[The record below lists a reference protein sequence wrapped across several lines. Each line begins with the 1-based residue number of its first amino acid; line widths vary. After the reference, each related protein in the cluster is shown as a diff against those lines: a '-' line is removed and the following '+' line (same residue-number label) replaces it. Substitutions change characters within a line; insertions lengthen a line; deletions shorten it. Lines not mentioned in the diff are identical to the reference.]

1 LFVYLVATIWKMTQN
16 VLCFCKVSEYC
27 SVIVL
32 QSQKVWSW
40 LCHVLWSSTHWKQ
53 RNSHNKKH
61 HQTFPVVLLS
71 SRRNQIISILFVKQ
85 NSFCRIFFSHQR
97 ALFGPC
103 SLLAAIEKNL
113 YLVLQYQK
121 DINQLF
127 QNPFAP
133 CLHWREFQSSCL
145 SRSLEGGVLCVGYI
159 WKEASVV
166 VSIFFWGRSWRSSAD
181 NKEQTKWSWT
191 M

>member
-1 LFVYLVATIWKMTQN
+1 LFFKAKRSEADFAM
-16 VLCFCKVSEYC
+16 FCGALHIEGKE
-27 SVIVL
+27 I
-32 QSQKVWSW
+32 
-40 LCHVLWSSTHWKQ
+40 HTT
-53 RNSHNKKH
+53 KKN

-121 DINQLF
+121 DINQPF

-133 CLHWREFQSSCL
+133 CLH
-145 SRSLEGGVLCVGYI
+145 
-159 WKEASVV
+159 
-166 VSIFFWGRSWRSSAD
+166 
-181 NKEQTKWSWT
+181 
-191 M
+191 

>member
-1 LFVYLVATIWKMTQN
+1 MFVDLVATIWNMTQN

-32 QSQKVWSW
+32 QSEKVWSW
-40 LCHVLWSSTHWKQ
+40 LCHVLWSSTHWRQ
-53 RNSHNKKH
+53 RNSHNKKN

-71 SRRNQIISILFVKQ
+71 SRRNQIISILLW
-85 NSFCRIFFSHQR
+85 NTFCRIFFSHQR

-113 YLVLQYQK
+113 SLVLQYKKNIHQH
-121 DINQLF
+121 F

-145 SRSLEGGVLCVGYI
+145 SRSLERGVLCVGYI